1 MRKTGRIFPQQIVN
15 LSNLP
20 LKNETVT
27 QSSQMPVSWFLYL
40 QKPGAAISKSCTRF
54 YLIYAARNPHFATLQ
69 SRTNGRRTGRSSHTP
84 DTPDLRRSFCSGAD
98 PAAARRKTSRTR
110 CRCIRAWR
118 AATARHAGCSRQN
131 DLPRLVILIR
141 PAPLQSLS
149 AGLRRHFSSSS
160 SKSGGVASFLVLGA
174 LFSSAC
180 AV

>member
-1 MRKTGRIFPQQIVN
+1 MKLSRNRAKCPSHGFCICKNRVQPFQKAEPGFILFMPQGICTLPRYRAGRTA
-15 LSNLP
+15 
-20 LKNETVT
+20 EGR
-27 QSSQMPVSWFLYL
+27 
-40 QKPGAAISKSCTRF
+40 GALHIR
-54 YLIYAARNPHFATLQ
+54 LIP
-69 SRTNGRRTGRSSHTP
+69 P
-84 DTPDLRRSFCSGAD
+84 PDLRRSFCSGAD

-149 AGLRRHFSSSS
+149 AGLRRHSSSSS
-160 SKSGGVASFLVLGA
+160 SKSGSVASFLVLGA

>member
-1 MRKTGRIFPQQIVN
+1 MKLSRNRAKCPSHGFCICKNRVQPFQKAEPGFILFMPQGICTLPRYRAGRTAEVR
-15 LSNLP
+15 
-20 LKNETVT
+20 
-27 QSSQMPVSWFLYL
+27 
-40 QKPGAAISKSCTRF
+40 GALHIR
-54 YLIYAARNPHFATLQ
+54 LIP
-69 SRTNGRRTGRSSHTP
+69 P
-84 DTPDLRRSFCSGAD
+84 PDLRRSFCSGAD

-149 AGLRRHFSSSS
+149 AGLRRHSSSSS
-160 SKSGGVASFLVLGA
+160 SKSGSVASFLVLGA

>member
-1 MRKTGRIFPQQIVN
+1 MKLSRNRAKCPSHGFCICKNRVQPFQKAEPGFILFMPQGICT
-15 LSNLP
+15 LP
-20 LKNETVT
+20 RYK
-27 QSSQMPVSWFLYL
+27 
-40 QKPGAAISKSCTRF
+40 
-54 YLIYAARNPHFATLQ
+54 

-84 DTPDLRRSFCSGAD
+84 DTPPDLRRSFCSGAD

-149 AGLRRHFSSSS
+149 AGLRRHSSTSSSSS
-160 SKSGGVASFLVLGA
+160 SKSGSVASSLVSGA

>member
-1 MRKTGRIFPQQIVN
+1 MKLSRNRAKCPSHGFCICKNRVQPFQKAAPGFILFMPQGIRTLPRYRAGR
-15 LSNLP
+15 
-20 LKNETVT
+20 T
-27 QSSQMPVSWFLYL
+27 
-40 QKPGAAISKSCTRF
+40 AA
-54 YLIYAARNPHFATLQ
+54 
-69 SRTNGRRTGRSSHTP
+69 GWGRSLHTP

-110 CRCIRAWR
+110 CRCTRAGR

-149 AGLRRHFSSSS
+149 AGLRRHPSSSS
-160 SKSGGVASFLVLGA
+160 SKSGSVASFLVSGA